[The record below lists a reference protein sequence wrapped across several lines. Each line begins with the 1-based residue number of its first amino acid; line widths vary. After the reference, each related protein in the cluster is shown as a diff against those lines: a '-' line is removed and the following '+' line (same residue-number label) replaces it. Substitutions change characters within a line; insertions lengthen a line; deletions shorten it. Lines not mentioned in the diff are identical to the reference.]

1 MGCCDPMNSMNSV
14 KKVRDVVCGM
24 EKPKDEFKFTSDYQ
38 GKTYY
43 FCSKNCQEM
52 FEGNPRGYVGK

>member
-1 MGCCDPMNSMNSV
+1 M

-24 EKPKDEFKFTSDYQ
+24 EKPQNEFKFTSDYQ